1 MISTR
6 SNTPSQA
13 NKPSANPASPA
24 FIPVAP
30 KLAFG
35 ERYRPRE
42 VGTGYGASSGYASG
56 RRYADSR
63 ATSYFRC
70 S

>member
-13 NKPSANPASPA
+13 NKPTANPAKA
-24 FIPVAP
+24 LAAPVAA

-42 VGTGYGASSGYASG
+42 VGTGYGASSGYASA
-56 RRYADSR
+56 RHYADTR
-63 ATSYFRC
+63 APSYFRC